1 MLTPLPA
8 VPGMVA
14 GMGLVVTALA
24 GSQDKLL
31 EFAADMAA
39 EEPSALGGPSEASSS
54 TATTLDPAYRALMP
68 KAD

>member
-1 MLTPLPA
+1 MSA
-8 VPGMVA
+8 VPGIVA
-14 GMGLVVTALA
+14 GLGLVVSALS

-39 EEPSALGGPSEASSS
+39 EDPMTPLGASEASTS
-54 TATTLDPAYRALMP
+54 AAPALDPAYRALMP

>member
-1 MLTPLPA
+1 
-8 VPGMVA
+8 MVA

-39 EEPSALGGPSEASSS
+39 EEPSALGPSEASSS
-54 TATTLDPAYRALMP
+54 TAPALDPAYRALMP